1 MCVCV
6 GVCVGIGKYQGTYA
20 LDGAMVTSSA
30 SLLPF
35 ERSLWSRIA
44 SQLRSSFGHDAQVP
58 NPRAEERGYLD
69 IGKIVEGI
77 DTEGR
82 SV

>member
-1 MCVCV
+1 MYVRVCVCV
-6 GVCVGIGKYQGTYA
+6 GVGISACIKEHMHW
-20 LDGAMVTSSA
+20 DGVMVTSSA

-58 NPRAEERGYLD
+58 TPRAEERGYLD
-69 IGKIVEGI
+69 IWQ
-77 DTEGR
+77 DSRGR
-82 SV
+82 G